1 RRLRINPLSH
11 INQHI
16 LFRPL
21 LSTDE
26 KNLTTFLE
34 SLSQHTRHYCVYPSY
49 DKKTAEL
56 FCNEE
61 INRNNDKLRL
71 IALINQSTIVAL
83 FNITLSIRN
92 DEYERFRINHK
103 IELNNNNTT
112 RLSPCIT
119 DNFQNKYLGSYLME
133 KTIDIIRRMCKRYVI
148 LSGGVLVENTRA
160 IRFFEKNKFKLFS
173 TIFLSHDGYE
183 CKDGLIEIDL

>member
-1 RRLRINPLSH
+1 MNPLSQ

-16 LFRPL
+16 VFRRL

-26 KNLTTFLE
+26 KILTTFLE
-34 SLSQHTRHYCVYPSY
+34 SLSQRTRHYCVYPSY

-71 IALINQSTIVAL
+71 IALINKNTIVAL

-103 IELNNNNTT
+103 IELNNNNTA

-119 DNFQNKYLGSYLME
+119 DNYQNKYLGNYLME
-133 KTIDIIRRMCKRYVI
+133 KVIDIIRQMDKRYVI

-160 IRFFEKNKFKLFS
+160 IHFFERNKFRLFS
-173 TIFLSHDGYE
+173 TTFLSHDGYE
-183 CKDGLIEIDL
+183 CKDGLIEIDSQ